1 MKLFA
6 RMSAIV
12 LAVLVALLGSSH
24 ARAQVDPNDP
34 GPPNMPPELMDVG
47 VNEHLQGQVP
57 EDAMFQDENGKA
69 VRLGDYFDGKH
80 PVLLVLAYHSCPVL
94 CSLVQNAT
102 LESMKAI
109 PWTAGD
115 QYRVLTISIDPRD
128 TVTVASNKRDGLVAA
143 YGRPEAKT
151 GWHFLVGDATNIHK
165 VTDAVG
171 WQYKFD
177 ERQGQFAHPSAVT
190 LLTPNGKVARYLYGI
205 EFDPNDL
212 RLGLLEASEGHSI
225 STVDRIILYCYHYD
239 PQDRKYTLMA
249 TRVMQLGG
257 VITMFALGGFLAV
270 MWLRERRKARNG
282 DDEPKSPSGKLQ
294 DKPQDSKKND
304 ATPIA
309 TVSPEASQV

>member
-1 MKLFA
+1 MLHRAHTLLAILVALF
-6 RMSAIV
+6 
-12 LAVLVALLGSSH
+12 ALLGSSH
-24 ARAQVDPNDP
+24 ARAQVDVSDP
-34 GPPNMPPELMDVG
+34 GPPNIPPELMDVG

-57 EDAMFQDENGKA
+57 ADATFQDETGKM

-94 CSLVQNAT
+94 CSLVQTAT

-109 PWTAGD
+109 KWTAG
-115 QYRVLTISIDPRD
+115 QEYRVLTISIDPRD
-128 TVTVASNKRDGLVAA
+128 TTTVAAAKRDGLVAA

-151 GWHFLVGDATNIHK
+151 GWHFLVSNKEQIHK

-190 LLTPNGKVARYLYGI
+190 LLTPSGKVARYLYGI

-212 RLGLLEASEGHSI
+212 RLGLLEASEGRSI
-225 STVDRIILYCYHYD
+225 TTVDRLILFCYHYD

-257 VITMFALGGFLAV
+257 VVTMFTLGGFLAL
-270 MWLRERRKARNG
+270 MWVRERKKSRNDNNG
-282 DDEPKSPSGKLQ
+282 PKRPDDKN
-294 DKPQDSKKND
+294 DSKKDGGVPKNPLPQGSH
-304 ATPIA
+304 ARA
-309 TVSPEASQV
+309 

>member
-1 MKLFA
+1 MKLRA
-6 RMSAIV
+6 QTLLAI
-12 LAVLVALLGSSH
+12 LVALLALLGSSR
-24 ARAQVDPNDP
+24 ARAQVDLSDP
-34 GPPNMPPELMDVG
+34 GPPNIPPELMDVG
-47 VNEHLQGQVP
+47 VNEHLQGQLP
-57 EDAMFQDENGKA
+57 TDAMFQDETGKM

-102 LESMKAI
+102 LESMKAVK
-109 PWTAGD
+109 WTAGAE
-115 QYRVLTISIDPRD
+115 YRVLTISIDPRD
-128 TVTVASNKRDGLVAA
+128 TSTIASSKRDALLAS

-151 GWHFLVGDATNIHK
+151 GWHFLVGNNEQIHK

-190 LLTPNGKVARYLYGI
+190 LLTPSGKVARYLYGI

-212 RLGLLEASEGHSI
+212 RLGLLEASEGRSI
-225 STVDRIILYCYHYD
+225 TTVDRLILYCYHYD

-257 VITMFALGGFLAV
+257 VVTMFTLGGFLTV
-270 MWLRERRKARNG
+270 MWLRERKKSRDTKKDDDGTPKVALPKGSHAR
-282 DDEPKSPSGKLQ
+282 
-294 DKPQDSKKND
+294 
-304 ATPIA
+304 A
-309 TVSPEASQV
+309 